1 MRVGCNPTA
10 LSSPRLSALT
20 HCAQADTLTELPIS
34 GEVYK
39 QIGSSAAGAVSIVA
53 AYDRATDTVV
63 GLTAS
68 SFVTLSFDPPLVM
81 FAIQHNT
88 ASYASM
94 VSSRAFGVSLL
105 RHNQAEIATLFA
117 TTGPEKTGKTE
128 FEQGK
133 ALHVPLIPDALAH
146 VECLTNQI
154 FISGDHAIVIG
165 LVEEARTFEGKPLL
179 YFARQYGTFCPLD

>member
-1 MRVGCNPTA
+1 
-10 LSSPRLSALT
+10 
-20 HCAQADTLTELPIS
+20 LPIS
-34 GEVYK
+34 GDLYR
-39 QIGSSAAGAVSIVA
+39 QIGRSAAGAVSIVA
-53 AYDRATDTVV
+53 AYDRTSDHVV

-105 RHNQAEIATLFA
+105 QQGQTDIAALFA
-117 TTGPEKTGKTE
+117 TSGPEKTGKTA
-128 FEQGK
+128 FEPGR
-133 ALHVPLIPDALAH
+133 ALHVPLIPGALAH

-154 FISGDHAIVIG
+154 FISGDHAIVVG
-165 LVEEARTFEGKPLL
+165 LVEEARTFDGQPLL
-179 YFARQYGTFCPLD
+179 YFAQRYGTFRPLDAE

>member
-1 MRVGCNPTA
+1 M
-10 LSSPRLSALT
+10 
-20 HCAQADTLTELPIS
+20 
-34 GEVYK
+34 
-39 QIGSSAAGAVSIVA
+39 SIVA
-53 AYDRATDTVV
+53 AYDRTSDHVV

-81 FAIQHNT
+81 FAIQHST
-88 ASYASM
+88 GSYTSM

-105 RHNQAEIATLFA
+105 RTNQADLAALFA
-117 TTGPEKTGKTE
+117 TRGPEKTGKTT

-154 FISGDHAIVIG
+154 FISGDHAIVVG
-165 LVEEARTFEGKPLL
+165 LVEEARTFDGEPLL
-179 YFARQYGTFCPLD
+179 YFAQRYGTFRPLEPEV

>member
-1 MRVGCNPTA
+1 M
-10 LSSPRLSALT
+10 
-20 HCAQADTLTELPIS
+20 
-34 GEVYK
+34 
-39 QIGSSAAGAVSIVA
+39 SIVA
-53 AYDRATDTVV
+53 AFDRTSELVV

-88 ASYASM
+88 ASYAAM

-105 RHNQAEIATLFA
+105 RHNQAEVAALFA
-117 TTGPEKTGKTE
+117 TTGPEKTGKTT

-133 ALHVPLIPDALAH
+133 ALHVPLIPGALAH

-154 FISGDHAIVIG
+154 FISGDHAIVVG
-165 LVEEARTFEGKPLL
+165 LVEEARTFDGQPLL
-179 YFARQYGTFCPLD
+179 YFAQRYGTFAPLDAA